1 MGVRPGDI
9 GLELPGG
16 RSKEMSSGSV
26 GVVAYVYRVMLLP
39 RLEVIFEKQVG
50 PYKSCNAGQGADLF

>member
-1 MGVRPGDI
+1 
-9 GLELPGG
+9 
-16 RSKEMSSGSV
+16 MSSGSV